1 MAWTYSDWPTKSTS
15 ALQLSQLNLHIQEV
29 ADKISNERSADGY
42 SQGSSSLTT
51 YLTGLM
57 SSRERLLQTP
67 GVSGTGCSSNI
78 RVTRRG
84 RL

>member
-1 MAWTYSDWPTKSTS
+1 MAWTYSDWPTKTTA

-29 ADKISNERSADGY
+29 SDKIGNERAADGY
-42 SQGSSSLTT
+42 SQGSSSLAT
-51 YLTGLM
+51 YLSGLM
-57 SSRERLLQTP
+57 TQRDRLLQTP